1 MNNMNLVRES
11 VLLKYW
17 NEPDRVCYYSVPE
30 WELFLRQARSS
41 RLAGQW
47 AYRLAQQES
56 FDQIPEPA
64 QMALDAAWTYSE
76 HHQRA
81 LMWEIRQVEK
91 VLHNLDCVKI
101 LLKGAS
107 YIYQE
112 MEFAQ
117 GRLVSDLDVLVP
129 KSAIQEAEMTLLDN
143 GWESGKYDPYDQRY
157 YRQWM
162 HEIPPMVNLQRGMTI
177 DMHHNI
183 LPETS
188 RRHLDATPLFD
199 SAVAL
204 TVPDSIQKENP
215 WAPTVSGWRS
225 LQDVDMV
232 IHAAVHAFQEGE
244 IDGSLRDIID
254 IDGLLRRFSET
265 SSDFWTR
272 LLDRA
277 KQLGQ
282 TRPLYYASHYSHEI
296 LDTPIPDEMV
306 KPIRKMGPGLFARS
320 FMDATVFR
328 ALAPPT
334 YELRPFS
341 ARFSSLFLY
350 ARSHYGRMPLN
361 LLIPHLWHKAFPKDK
376 IPEPDNDGQPM
387 G

>member
-1 MNNMNLVRES
+1 MNLVRNS

-17 NEPDRVCYYSVPE
+17 NEPEKVCHYTIPE
-30 WELFLRQARSS
+30 WELFFRQARSA

-47 AYRLAQQES
+47 AYRLAQQED
-56 FDQIPEPA
+56 FDQIPESA
-64 QMALDAAWTYSE
+64 KMALDAAWTFSE

-81 LMWEIRQVEK
+81 LLWEIRQVEK
-91 VLHNLDCVKI
+91 VIQPIECTKI
-101 LLKGAS
+101 LLKGAA
-107 YIYQE
+107 YMYQD

-117 GRLVSDLDVLVP
+117 GRLVSDLDVLAP
-129 KSAIQEAEMTLLDN
+129 KNYIEPIEKTLLDN

-162 HEIPPMVNLQRGMTI
+162 HEIPPMVNLQRGATI
-177 DMHHNI
+177 DVHHNI

-188 RRHLDATPLFD
+188 RRRLDPAPLFD
-199 SAVAL
+199 SAVKL
-204 TVPDSIQKENP
+204 PVPDSIRNENP
-215 WAPTVSGWRS
+215 WAPEFSQWRS

-244 IDGSLRDIID
+244 IDGSLRDVVD
-254 IDGLLRRFSET
+254 IDGLLRLFTRR
-265 SSDFWTR
+265 SSDFWDR
-272 LLDRA
+272 LIDRA
-277 KQLGQ
+277 QLLGQ
-282 TRPLYYASHYSHEI
+282 ARPLYYAIHYSREI
-296 LDTPIPDEMV
+296 LDTPIPEEM
-306 KPIRKMGPGLFARS
+306 KKTIQKMGPGSFARS
-320 FMDATVFR
+320 FMDAAVFR

-334 YELRPFS
+334 FHLRPLS
-341 ARFSSLFLY
+341 ARASSFFLY

-376 IPEPDNDGQPM
+376 IPQPDNDGQPM